1 MSCLRYCIVLTFVFF
16 SISTLCLET
25 FEKIDNYHECVRPCS
40 DKSSSKKTCV
50 YRFFITESHV
60 TTSFYNKP
68 ESSGENITVRSIKSF
83 LAINGKSPGPAIQI
97 CLGDTIEVLV
107 YNKLGSDELAFHWH
121 GIRQKDSNYM
131 DGVPMI
137 TQCSILPFGGF
148 RYKIIPESTGTYFY
162 HAHSVSQQGDGVYG
176 SLIVRGL
183 RDKDL
188 SLERTLVLSSRSSVP
203 LTRLQHAS
211 LSPPTPDELLVN
223 GQAQQVVVR
232 VKHGFRYLLRF
243 INANAHDCP
252 ILLSIHGHS
261 LQILAADG
269 NPVQSMTGTH
279 VVLFPGTIFY
289 MYSQHRLW
297 DGLTSSETRSIG
309 MEWTRDKT
317 LELLREYQQR
327 RVLWDWNAR
336 GYRDRAKR
344 KRAIQEL
351 AEILCCNTL
360 EVEKK
365 ITNLKCQYSREIH
378 KIQNSRDAAT
388 GPDDVYVSKWFAFK
402 AMQFLQFGTRRY
414 SKRKKKVEE
423 EPKLQ
428 EEYIVSNIDPES
440 ITFMDCNEETN
451 GSGTGSF
458 NASLSEDAEE
468 SSSSSMK
475 AMELYNGSLPS
486 QNGLVESEQMK
497 LELHQPDEKE
507 RKKTKEEFAKF
518 GESIAV
524 QLAEIPDSYSRS
536 VAKLRINQ
544 ILFEAEIGIYAQ
556 TRERLDGILM
566 AEQAIGKYSL
576 DIQGLRECRNLHQ
589 EAYIF
594 YENATFDSYTIRT
607 TNDNNFDEQSF
618 KIAENGHHCHRI
630 LKNVICSLDLKNAK
644 LSQLEEKADETI
656 YVPFDANTF
665 SFFTD
670 EMTDNSYNFYKS
682 RYYPAYLSLQKG
694 AIRIPQ
700 INGMSFKYP
709 PSPILSQPE
718 NTLEKSICSLDKR
731 SKECADTLLFC
742 ECLQLL
748 QVPSRKTIEIILIN
762 KGFGGNASYTFHLHG
777 YNASVVAR
785 ESFEQPLTKDDI
797 ISLDLNGK
805 IHRNLVNPVQKDTF
819 VVPNKGY
826 IILRFYTDNLGY
838 WLWEARSTAI
848 YPPLFGSGM
857 QFLMRVGLQRNLPLV
872 PIDFPSCGNNK
883 GIDLIFES

>member
-1 MSCLRYCIVLTFVFF
+1 MQDRSNLCTCTYSVSTQIFWATMSCLRYCIVLTLVFF

-50 YRFFITESHV
+50 YRFFIMESHV
-60 TTSFYNKP
+60 TTSFYNKS
-68 ESSGENITVRSIKSF
+68 ESSDENITVPSIKSF

-176 SLIVRGL
+176 SLVVRGL

-203 LTRLQHAS
+203 LTRLRHAS

-279 VVLFPGTIFY
+279 VVLFPG
-289 MYSQHRLW
+289 
-297 DGLTSSETRSIG
+297 
-309 MEWTRDKT
+309 
-317 LELLREYQQR
+317 
-327 RVLWDWNAR
+327 
-336 GYRDRAKR
+336 
-344 KRAIQEL
+344 
-351 AEILCCNTL
+351 
-360 EVEKK
+360 
-365 ITNLKCQYSREIH
+365 
-378 KIQNSRDAAT
+378 
-388 GPDDVYVSKWFAFK
+388 
-402 AMQFLQFGTRRY
+402 
-414 SKRKKKVEE
+414 
-423 EPKLQ
+423 
-428 EEYIVSNIDPES
+428 
-440 ITFMDCNEETN
+440 
-451 GSGTGSF
+451 
-458 NASLSEDAEE
+458 
-468 SSSSSMK
+468 
-475 AMELYNGSLPS
+475 
-486 QNGLVESEQMK
+486 
-497 LELHQPDEKE
+497 
-507 RKKTKEEFAKF
+507 
-518 GESIAV
+518 
-524 QLAEIPDSYSRS
+524 
-536 VAKLRINQ
+536 
-544 ILFEAEIGIYAQ
+544 
-556 TRERLDGILM
+556 ERLDGILM
-566 AEQAIGKYSL
+566 AEQAIGKYAF

-670 EMTDNSYNFYKS
+670 EMTDNSYNFYIS

-700 INGMSFKYP
+700 INDMSFKYP